1 MVKSGGTGVGM
12 SKEVAQS
19 YRNKAVECLTIAE
32 RTSDPIERIELLQ
45 IARGYLRL
53 ADHVT
58 ASHARAL
65 TNMELEEGNRDIDK
79 DLN

>member
-1 MVKSGGTGVGM
+1 M
-12 SKEVAQS
+12 SQEVAQG
-19 YRNKAVECLTIAE
+19 YRNKAAECLTIAE

-58 ASHARAL
+58 AANARGR
-65 TNMELEEGNRDIDK
+65 TNMELEEGNRNVDK
-79 DLN
+79 DSN